1 MQEIKV
7 CSLTLSPARILKE
20 AITWSA
26 VSVSAVSRDMKSM
39 KAWNVT
45 TPKRLG
51 STMLIM
57 RANSASPCRMKE
69 SRKPGHLGSS
79 ATKVGR
85 NCSAAHL
92 TARKAKPNRK
102 HFCVGFFFFLKLGYS
117 FLACCYVQMLP
128 TRLSFG
134 IQYSQLCPRT
144 TSSSRTMLL
153 SANNITQTSGEDT
166 NFSVIHVVPDV
177 CSNI

>member
-57 RANSASPCRMKE
+57 RANSASPCRTKE

-79 ATKVGR
+79 ARKVGR

-102 HFCVGFFFFLKLGYS
+102 HFSVGFLVFFFFNRDTLFQLAVMYKCFPLVCPLEYNILSCVLGQHPALGQCS
-117 FLACCYVQMLP
+117 CQR
-128 TRLSFG
+128 TISHRLQG
-134 IQYSQLCPRT
+134 K
-144 TSSSRTMLL
+144 
-153 SANNITQTSGEDT
+153 TQISL
-166 NFSVIHVVPDV
+166 
-177 CSNI
+177 